1 MLRRAFLFLIGTL
14 TLAGCGGQNVP
25 YGGYQPQSI
34 TSTPR
39 PGGAPGR
46 SGSGRV
52 VILLPLSGP
61 LGNLGPPMLQAAQ
74 LALPP
79 GGGPTLESK
88 DTGGTPEGAAAAA
101 KAAIAE
107 GAGLILGPLTSA
119 ETAAVAPI
127 AREAGI
133 PVLAFTNASSQG
145 QPGVW
150 TLGITPAQQV
160 RRLVAAAQVQGKTQF
175 AALVPDTDFG
185 RALADA
191 LTETCASAGLP
202 PPTVRLHGTGMAA
215 ISTATREIADYGSRR
230 GPIDAR
236 IKAAR
241 AQHDADG
248 RREAAQLARSSVPPP
263 PFNALLIGAVRED
276 LQLLASVLPYYD
288 VYGSQVQF
296 MGPALWAVPSSGAAA
311 MQGAW
316 FAAPDTAAR
325 APLEQAYSA
334 KYNVPPPPLA
344 DLSFDAA
351 SIARVL
357 ASQGG
362 FSTAALT
369 QPAGFAGVDG
379 WLALEPNG
387 HVRRG
392 LAVFRI
398 ERGGPAIV
406 EPAPQSSSVPGT

>member
-1 MLRRAFLFLIGTL
+1 MVRG
-14 TLAGCGGQNVP
+14 P
-25 YGGYQPQSI
+25 
-34 TSTPR
+34 
-39 PGGAPGR
+39 GAPGR
-46 SGSGRV
+46 AGSGRV
-52 VILLPLSGP
+52 VILVPLSGS
-61 LGNLGPPMLQAAQ
+61 LGNLGRPMVQAAQ

-79 GGGPTLESK
+79 GSGPTLDSK

-101 KAAIAE
+101 RAAIAE
-107 GAGLILGPLTSA
+107 GAGIILGPLTSA

-127 AREAGI
+127 ARAAGV
-133 PVLAFTNASSQG
+133 PVLAFTNNAAQA

-160 RRLVAAAQVQGKTQF
+160 RRLVAAAQAQNKTQF

-191 LTETCASAGLP
+191 LAEACTSAGLAVP
-202 PPTVRLHGTGMAA
+202 AVRLHGSGMGA
-215 ISTATREIADYGSRR
+215 ISAAARDISNYAGRR
-230 GPIDAR
+230 GPVEAR
-236 IKAAR
+236 MKAAR
-241 AQHDADG
+241 SQLTAEG

-263 PFNALLIGAVRED
+263 PFNALLLGAVRDD

-288 VYGSQVQF
+288 VDRSQVQF
-296 MGPALWAVPSSGAAA
+296 LGPALWAASGSGGGA

-316 FAAPDTAAR
+316 YAAPDGAAR

-334 KYNVPPPPLA
+334 KYGGPAPPLA
-344 DLSFDAA
+344 DLAFDAA

-362 FSTAALT
+362 FTTAGLT
-369 QPAGFAGVDG
+369 QPAGFMGVDG
-379 WLALEPNG
+379 WLALLPDG

-392 LAVFRI
+392 LAVYRI
-398 ERGGPAIV
+398 ERGGPTII
-406 EPAPQSSSVPGT
+406 EPAPQSSSIPGT